1 MIEIKDTTL
10 KNIPKIYVIGI
21 GGGGNNALNRMI
33 ASNVANVEFIAINTD
48 LQVLETCKA
57 EKKLSIGQRLTN
69 GFGAGADPSVG
80 EAAAVENEDEIRELI
95 KDADMVILTCGMGGG
110 TGTGATPVIA
120 RLCKESGIL
129 TVAVV
134 TTPFSFESL
143 PRVNA
148 SKSGI
153 AELEKYAD
161 TLLVIPNDK
170 LLGLSD
176 KPFFLKNAFET
187 ADTVLKYTIEGI
199 TNIIFNQGDINLDF
213 NDLRTTLL
221 DKGIGHLGIGSVSSD
236 GSVQNAVEQAI
247 NCPLLDTSISGA
259 TNILFNSSG
268 EINLQELAPA
278 ISYLRELAG
287 ENVNLIWGTV
297 EPDNFDTDK
306 IVITIIA
313 TGMNQNN
320 QPTNNQAL
328 EGAVKNPTYRREF
341 NTRKPI
347 ANYAKETE
355 SAYGKHPK
363 TTYPK
368 RQDSVYAK
376 RPESTYPK
384 RLEAAYQKPSD
395 STYSRQPEQP
405 QLRHPKQ
412 PEIVLPEFIANYSKS
427 ETRGRRT

>member
-1 MIEIKDTTL
+1 MIFKNRQKGCKIIMIEIKDATL

-33 ASNVANVEFIAINTD
+33 SSNVANVQFIAINTD
-48 LQVLETCKA
+48 QQVLETCKA

-69 GFGAGADPSVG
+69 GFGAGADPAIG
-80 EAAAVENEDEIRELI
+80 EAAAVENEDEIQELI
-95 KDADMVILTCGMGGG
+95 KDGDMVILTCGMGGG

-120 RLCKESGIL
+120 RLCKESSIL

-221 DKGIGHLGIGSVSSD
+221 NKGIGHLGIGSVNSD
-236 GSVQNAVEQAI
+236 GSVQDAVEQAI
-247 NCPLLDTSISGA
+247 NSPLLDTNISGA

-320 QPTNNQAL
+320 QTIDNRTLA
-328 EGAVKNPTYRREF
+328 GSIKNPTYRREY
-341 NTRKPI
+341 NARKPI
-347 ANYAKETE
+347 SNYINEIKTDSHKRPDSIYTKRQE
-355 SAYGKHPK
+355 SAYQTPSGSS
-363 TTYPK
+363 YP
-368 RQDSVYAK
+368 RQAK
-376 RPESTYPK
+376 RS
-384 RLEAAYQKPSD
+384 L
-395 STYSRQPEQP
+395 PEQP
-405 QLRHPKQ
+405 EVIHPKQ
-412 PEIVLPEFIANYSKS
+412 TELKIPGFIANYSKNHIK
-427 ETRGRRT
+427 

>member
-1 MIEIKDTTL
+1 MIFKNRQKGCKIIMIEIKDTTL

-33 ASNVANVEFIAINTD
+33 SSNVANVQFIAINTD
-48 LQVLETCKA
+48 QQVLETCKA

-69 GFGAGADPSVG
+69 GFGAGADPAVG
-80 EAAAVENEDEIRELI
+80 EAAAVENEDEILELI
-95 KDADMVILTCGMGGG
+95 KDGDMVILTCGMGGG

-120 RLCKESGIL
+120 RLCKESSIL

-221 DKGIGHLGIGSVSSD
+221 NKGIGHLGIGSVNSD
-236 GSVQNAVEQAI
+236 GSVQDAVEQAI
-247 NCPLLDTSISGA
+247 NSPLLDTNISGA

-287 ENVNLIWGTV
+287 ENVNLCHRF
-297 EPDNFDTDK
+297 PPF
-306 IVITIIA
+306 
-313 TGMNQNN
+313 
-320 QPTNNQAL
+320 PSAL
-328 EGAVKNPTYRREF
+328 T
-341 NTRKPI
+341 
-347 ANYAKETE
+347 
-355 SAYGKHPK
+355 
-363 TTYPK
+363 
-368 RQDSVYAK
+368 
-376 RPESTYPK
+376 
-384 RLEAAYQKPSD
+384 
-395 STYSRQPEQP
+395 
-405 QLRHPKQ
+405 
-412 PEIVLPEFIANYSKS
+412 
-427 ETRGRRT
+427 

>member
-33 ASNVANVEFIAINTD
+33 SSNVANVQFIAINTD
-48 LQVLETCKA
+48 QQVLETCKA

-69 GFGAGADPSVG
+69 GFGAGADPAVG
-80 EAAAVENEDEIRELI
+80 EAAAVENEDEILELI
-95 KDADMVILTCGMGGG
+95 KDGDMVILTCGMGGG

-120 RLCKESGIL
+120 RLCKESSIL

-221 DKGIGHLGIGSVSSD
+221 NKGIGHLGIGSVNSD
-236 GSVQNAVEQAI
+236 GSVQDAVEQAI
-247 NCPLLDTSISGA
+247 NSPLLDTNISGA

-320 QPTNNQAL
+320 QTIDNRTSA
-328 EGAVKNPTYRREF
+328 GSIKNPTYRREY
-341 NTRKPI
+341 NARKPI
-347 ANYAKETE
+347 SNYINEIKTASHKPPDSIYTKRQK
-355 SAYGKHPK
+355 SAYQTPSGTSDP
-363 TTYPK
+363 
-368 RQDSVYAK
+368 RQARRS
-376 RPESTYPK
+376 
-384 RLEAAYQKPSD
+384 L
-395 STYSRQPEQP
+395 PEQP
-405 QLRHPKQ
+405 AVIHSKQTELKIPK
-412 PEIVLPEFIANYSKS
+412 FIANYSKNHIKK
-427 ETRGRRT
+427 

>member
-1 MIEIKDTTL
+1 MIEIKDATL

-33 ASNVANVEFIAINTD
+33 NSNVANVQFIAINTD
-48 LQVLETCKA
+48 QQVLETCKA

-69 GFGAGADPSVG
+69 GFGAGADPAIG
-80 EAAAVENEDEIRELI
+80 EAAAVENEDEILELI
-95 KDADMVILTCGMGGG
+95 KDGDMVILTCGMGGG

-120 RLCKESGIL
+120 RLCKESSIL

-221 DKGIGHLGIGSVSSD
+221 NKGIGHLGIGSVNSD
-236 GSVQNAVEQAI
+236 GSVQDAVEQAI
-247 NCPLLDTSISGA
+247 NSPLLDTNISGA

-313 TGMNQNN
+313 TGMIQNN
-320 QPTNNQAL
+320 QTIDNRTSA
-328 EGAVKNPTYRREF
+328 GSIKNPTYRREY
-341 NTRKPI
+341 NARKPI
-347 ANYAKETE
+347 SNYINEIKTASHKRPDSIYTKRQE
-355 SAYGKHPK
+355 SAYQTPSGSS
-363 TTYPK
+363 YP
-368 RQDSVYAK
+368 RQAK
-376 RPESTYPK
+376 QS
-384 RLEAAYQKPSD
+384 L
-395 STYSRQPEQP
+395 PEQP
-405 QLRHPKQ
+405 AVIHPKQ
-412 PEIVLPEFIANYSKS
+412 TELKIPTFIANYSKNHIK
-427 ETRGRRT
+427 

>member
-1 MIEIKDTTL
+1 MIEIKDATL

-33 ASNVANVEFIAINTD
+33 SSNVANVQFIAINTD
-48 LQVLETCKA
+48 QQVLETCKA

-69 GFGAGADPSVG
+69 GFGAGADPAIG
-80 EAAAVENEDEIRELI
+80 EAAAVENEDEIQELI
-95 KDADMVILTCGMGGG
+95 KDGDMVILTCGMGGG

-120 RLCKESGIL
+120 RLCKESSIL

-221 DKGIGHLGIGSVSSD
+221 NKGIGHLGIGSVNSD
-236 GSVQNAVEQAI
+236 GSVQDAVEQAI
-247 NCPLLDTSISGA
+247 NSPLLDTNISGA

-320 QPTNNQAL
+320 QTIDNRTLA
-328 EGAVKNPTYRREF
+328 GSIKNPTYRREY
-341 NTRKPI
+341 NARKPI
-347 ANYAKETE
+347 SNYINEIKTDSHKRPDSIYTKRQE
-355 SAYGKHPK
+355 SAYQTPSGSS
-363 TTYPK
+363 YP
-368 RQDSVYAK
+368 RQAK
-376 RPESTYPK
+376 RS
-384 RLEAAYQKPSD
+384 L
-395 STYSRQPEQP
+395 PEQP
-405 QLRHPKQ
+405 EVIHPKQ
-412 PEIVLPEFIANYSKS
+412 TELKIPGFIANYSKNHIK
-427 ETRGRRT
+427 